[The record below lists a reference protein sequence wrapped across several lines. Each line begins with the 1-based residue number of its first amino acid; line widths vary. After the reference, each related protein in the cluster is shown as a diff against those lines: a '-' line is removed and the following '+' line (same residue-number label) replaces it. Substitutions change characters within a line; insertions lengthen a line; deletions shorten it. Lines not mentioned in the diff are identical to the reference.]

1 MIKCLTSRSV
11 RCRVQRRYGWN
22 SVTPSV
28 NEAVK
33 GEKMRRKYGKVNF
46 FVIVGIIAIAIAVIK
61 MGVGKVTGNEKLKN
75 TTMQGETKKVMDKT
89 AKGNKLDG
97 TAWEQSKKDAEGL
110 KKKITHD

>member
-1 MIKCLTSRSV
+1 MGRLI
-11 RCRVQRRYGWN
+11 
-22 SVTPSV
+22 
-28 NEAVK
+28 
-33 GEKMRRKYGKVNF
+33 F

-89 AKGNKLDG
+89 AKGINWMEQQ
-97 TAWEQSKKDAEGL
+97 WEQSKKDAEGL